1 MTLTPPTYTRL
12 DMQDMGVAF
21 LYLFLGILAAGAALG
36 AEIAYKQKLY
46 EKVIICSLLV
56 FKGGNITRL

>member
-36 AEIAYKQKLY
+36 AEIAYRQKLY
-46 EKVIICSLLV
+46 EKVNINCSLL
-56 FKGGNITRL
+56 KGGNIARL